1 MGKQNF
7 FSPEKNCCIEVKILQ
22 PEVGKEQRT
31 EDLLRANELLESEI
45 RERKNVEDALRRS
58 EEKYRALVENTSYV
72 VYSVDTRGYF
82 TYISPAIERFA
93 APYTANEFL
102 GRHFSQFLHPDDLSD
117 TMKTFESLP
126 PGVMDPYEFRVK
138 AEDGSVRFVQTS
150 SRPIWED
157 GRMIGITGIMVD
169 ITARKRAETGLYQN
183 MLFLQKLI
191 DSISTPVFYKN
202 RDGIYI
208 GCNRAFEEMIG
219 KTRDQIIGKNV
230 YEVSLWELAD
240 IYKSADMEL
249 YSHPETQ
256 TYESKIK
263 HVDGTIRDV
272 IFYKALYYNIDGSA
286 EGIIGTIVD
295 ITERKRI
302 ETKIRES
309 EEMFRVLTET
319 TSCAILIFR
328 DYRVRYVNP
337 AAERMLGFSKDE
349 IQNMDTCEIASKVDL
364 GTRNVIKSIHDKY
377 LIGLPVPKSVEVKVL
392 RKDGKYIWIDVS
404 VGRIDYEG
412 KPAMLVSA
420 FEVTERKNSQEELSR
435 VRDDLEIRF
444 RERTSELKRT
454 NEALRAEIRERK
466 QAEIA
471 LTEMKMQAELYV
483 DLMGHDINNLNQ
495 IALGNLELA
504 LEMPGVSGEVVER
517 IEKPLEA
524 LKKSSRLINNV
535 RKLQRIKTG
544 NSHLKTMDLGK
555 VVDDVHEEYSRIVD
569 SSVTIRCSSI
579 RGAYVMANEL
589 LSDVFS
595 NLISNA
601 IKHSHSQ
608 PEINI
613 ELTQEY
619 VGDMKYYRVI
629 VEDKGP
635 GVPDELKKIIFD
647 RLQRGQTR
655 ARGSG
660 IGLHLVKTL
669 IDEYNGRVWVED
681 RIPGKIRLGS
691 RFVVLFPAADH

>member
-157 GRMIGITGIMVD
+157 GRMIGITGIM
-169 ITARKRAETGLYQN
+169 
-183 MLFLQKLI
+183 
-191 DSISTPVFYKN
+191 
-202 RDGIYI
+202 
-208 GCNRAFEEMIG
+208 
-219 KTRDQIIGKNV
+219 
-230 YEVSLWELAD
+230 
-240 IYKSADMEL
+240 
-249 YSHPETQ
+249 
-256 TYESKIK
+256 
-263 HVDGTIRDV
+263 
-272 IFYKALYYNIDGSA
+272 
-286 EGIIGTIVD
+286 VD

-569 SSVTIRCSSI
+569 SSITIRCSSI
-579 RGAYVMANEL
+579 RGAKVMANEL